1 MVDLSVEFAGLKLK
15 NPIIV
20 GAGPNTKS
28 YPTALSCMK
37 AGFGGIVVRS
47 LHLQHLSDEIKP
59 IREFWRVY
67 GIEKDL
73 TKDFYS
79 FQSTGAQAQ
88 RVNTAAAPGFGG
100 AAKVPTLEEYTEI
113 VHKITQ
119 SAKDYDCAVIASL
132 GWCGSNLSDPEVWK
146 AEAKAMTDAGVDAL
160 QLHTGPSPA
169 TEPGRYMMMDPEKY
183 LVMPIEATRE
193 ASPLPIF
200 PKIPVDCC
208 DTISMAGVAQK
219 ADAAGIVP
227 VTRWISI
234 PIDIENEKEPVWR
247 GPGFGGPWSVPIM
260 NGLIFRMRHHA
271 THPISYIYS
280 KDASAQFPSATPITI
295 PIIPSGGVRTGADV
309 IGYIMAGA
317 DAAEICAQ
325 ILLEGVVAGKRIEDE
340 MRGWMEKKGYV
351 RLSEFRGI
359 VKLLEPAQVQEIPQ
373 WQPKV
378 DDALCNAC
386 MSCIQACSNEAIQLD
401 DGIAHINESLC
412 EGCRSCFYVCP
423 TEAIS
428 LGE

>member
-1 MVDLSVEFAGLKLK
+1 MNDLSVEFAGLKLK

-28 YPTALSCMK
+28 YPTALNCMK
-37 AGFGGIVVRS
+37 AGFGGIVIRS
-47 LHLQHLSDEIKP
+47 LHLQHLTDEIKP
-59 IREFWRVY
+59 IREFWRVT
-67 GIEKDL
+67 GTDKDL

-88 RVNTAAAPGFGG
+88 RVKTDAAPGFGG
-100 AAKVPTLEEYTEI
+100 AAKVPKLEEWAEI
-113 VHKITQ
+113 VQKITR

-132 GWCGSNLSDPEVWK
+132 GWCGSNISDPEVWK
-146 AEAKAMTDAGVDAL
+146 TEARAMTEAGVDAL

-183 LVMPIEATRE
+183 LSMPIRATRE
-193 ASPLPIF
+193 GSDLPIF

-219 ADAAGIVP
+219 AGAAGIVP

-234 PIDIENEKEPVWR
+234 TMDIDNEHEPVWR

-280 KDASAQFPSATPITI
+280 KDASAQFPNATPVTV
-295 PIIPSGGVRTGADV
+295 PIIPSGGVRTGADI
-309 IGYIMAGA
+309 IGYMMAGA
-317 DAAEICAQ
+317 NAAEICAQ
-325 ILLEGVVAGKRIEDE
+325 VILEGVGVYTRIEAEIDH
-340 MRGWMEKKGYV
+340 WMEKKGYQAIE
-351 RLSEFRGI
+351 EFQGI
-359 VKLLEPAQVQEIPQ
+359 VKLLEPEQVQNIPQ
-373 WQPKV
+373 WRPVV
-378 DDALCNAC
+378 DAALCTAC
-386 MSCIQACSNEAIQLD
+386 QDCIRACTNEAIRLVD
-401 DGIAHINESLC
+401 DTAHIDDNLC
-412 EGCRSCFYVCP
+412 EGCRSCFYICP
-423 TEAIS
+423 TDAIS
-428 LGE
+428 LEE

>member
-1 MVDLSVEFAGLKLK
+1 MADLSVDMAGLHLK

-47 LHLQHLSDEIKP
+47 LHMQHLSDELKP
-59 IREFWRVY
+59 IREFWRVF
-67 GIEKDL
+67 GTEKDF
-73 TKDFYS
+73 TKGYYS

-88 RVNTAAAPGFGG
+88 RVNTDAAPGFGG
-100 AAKVPTLEEYTEI
+100 AATVPTLDEYTEI
-113 VHKITQ
+113 VQKITKA
-119 SAKDYDCAVIASL
+119 AKDYDCVVIASL

-146 AEAKAMTDAGVDAL
+146 AEAKAMTEAGVDAL

-183 LVMPIEATRE
+183 LVMPIAATRE
-193 ASPLPIF
+193 GSNLPIF
-200 PKIPVDCC
+200 PKLPVDCC
-208 DTISMAGVAQK
+208 DTISMAGIAQK
-219 ADAAGIVP
+219 AGAAGIVP

-234 PIDIENEKEPVWR
+234 PIDIDNEKEPVWR

-280 KDASAQFPSATPITI
+280 KDASAQFPSATPITM

-317 DAAEICAQ
+317 NAAEICAQ
-325 ILLEGVVAGKRIEDE
+325 ILLEGVGAGKRIEDE
-340 MRGWMEKKGYV
+340 MRSWMEKKGYQ
-351 RLSEFRGI
+351 RLSEFQGI

-373 WQPKV
+373 WQPEV
-378 DDALCNAC
+378 DETRCNAC
-386 MSCIQACSNEAIQLD
+386 MSCIEACSNEAIRLME
-401 DGIAHINESLC
+401 GIAHIDEKLC

-428 LGE
+428 LKE